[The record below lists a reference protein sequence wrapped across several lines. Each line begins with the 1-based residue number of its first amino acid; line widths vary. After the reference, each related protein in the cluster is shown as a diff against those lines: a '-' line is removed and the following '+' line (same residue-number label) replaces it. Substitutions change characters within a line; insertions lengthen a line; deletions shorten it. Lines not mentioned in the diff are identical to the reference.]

1 MQMPVMDGAEL
12 SALIKETHKQL
23 PIILLSSIGDETK
36 KKYPELFEAILTKPV
51 KQQHLGKVILT
62 ALQHQS
68 QQIEPEYQ
76 PVNLLNQ
83 GFADMYPLNIM
94 VAEDN
99 LINQKMILKVL
110 DKLGY
115 QPQLA
120 TNGKEVIKMLDEQ
133 YYDLILIDVQM
144 PEMDGLEATRYIR
157 KNCTVQPVIV
167 AMTANAMLEDREEC
181 LKAGMDDYISKPL
194 KIESL
199 ITILKEMEKHKSI
212 NQN

>member
-12 SALIKETHKQL
+12 STIIKETHKQL

-51 KQQHLGKVILT
+51 KQQHLERVILK
-62 ALQHQS
+62 ALLHQS
-68 QQIEPEYQ
+68 QQAEQENRPA
-76 PVNLLNQ
+76 NLLNQ
-83 GFADMYPLNIM
+83 DFSETYPLKIM

-115 QPQLA
+115 KPTLAINGREAVEMLNEQP
-120 TNGKEVIKMLDEQ
+120 
-133 YYDLILIDVQM
+133 YDLILMDVQM

-157 KNCTVQPVIV
+157 KNCAAQPVIV

-194 KIESL
+194 KIEAL
-199 ITILKEMEKHKSI
+199 MAVLQEIEKYKSI
-212 NQN
+212 NQR